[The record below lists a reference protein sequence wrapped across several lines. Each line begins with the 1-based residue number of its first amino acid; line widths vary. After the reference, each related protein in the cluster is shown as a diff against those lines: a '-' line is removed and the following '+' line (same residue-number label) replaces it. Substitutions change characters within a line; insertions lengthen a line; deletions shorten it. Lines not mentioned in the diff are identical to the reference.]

1 MIVTGKPERH
11 YDYGQPV
18 VLDGYITFISG
29 AITVGRDA
37 QGARVHAR
45 VTYVAGGR
53 LPVLDEDSCYL
64 EPLDRLSAA
73 VTLREHR
80 EDGAGELF
88 QLRVVGPAREH
99 HESYSYPPIGR
110 PPA

>member
-1 MIVTGKPERH
+1 MNDSLHVDAH
-11 YDYGQPV
+11 
-18 VLDGYITFISG
+18 
-29 AITVGRDA
+29 VGI
-37 QGARVHAR
+37 
-45 VTYVAGGR
+45 
-53 LPVLDEDSCYL
+53 L

-80 EDGAGELF
+80 EDVAGELF

-99 HESYSYPPIGR
+99 HASYSSPPIGR